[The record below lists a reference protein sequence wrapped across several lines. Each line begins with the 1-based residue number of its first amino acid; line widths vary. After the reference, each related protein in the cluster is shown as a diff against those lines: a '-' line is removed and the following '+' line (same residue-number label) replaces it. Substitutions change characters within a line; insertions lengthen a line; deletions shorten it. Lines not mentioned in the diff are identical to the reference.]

1 MLRSLLI
8 TLAIVCCASAT
19 LLAIWI
25 VVPYY
30 PLWTVALGTS
40 EWSLWL
46 AVLAIVGVVFSATA
60 RALGSR
66 WGLPAA
72 LLIGLPALILAF
84 LPFAQALPVARQ
96 AGAELSLSRYLWGWR
111 NPPTGSPPETVTFAT
126 VDGQPLLLDVYQP
139 TAPATSPRPAI
150 VVVHG
155 GSWSGG
161 DKSDFPQW
169 NNWLV
174 QQGYTIFDVQY
185 RLTPQP
191 NWQSATGDVKC
202 AVGWVRDH
210 AAEYGI
216 DAQRI
221 ALLGRSA
228 GGHLALLAAYT
239 PDEPSLPP
247 SCAVSDTSVKLVID
261 FYGPTDLE
269 WGYNATADENGENG
283 SPATQSFLGGT
294 PRTVPAA
301 YTIGS
306 PINHVRPTT
315 PPTLLL
321 HGGRDQLVSHRH
333 SEMLAERL
341 AAANVPHQ
349 TISIPYGQHGFDY
362 NFNGWSAQIVQPVLR
377 QFLATYLRES

>member
-8 TLAIVCCASAT
+8 ALALLCCSGAT

-25 VVPYY
+25 VIPYY

-46 AVLAIVGVVFSATA
+46 GVLALLGVVLGALA
-60 RALGSR
+60 RMLGSR
-66 WGLPAA
+66 WALPAT
-72 LLIGLPALILAF
+72 LLIGLPALVLAF
-84 LPFAQALPVARQ
+84 LPLAQAVPIAREH
-96 AGAELSLSRYLWGWR
+96 GAELSLGRYLWGWR
-111 NPPTGSPPETVTFAT
+111 NPPTSSPPQTVTFAT
-126 VDGQPLLLDVYQP
+126 AGGQALALDIYQP
-139 TAPATSPRPAI
+139 DEPATQPRAAI

-169 NNWLV
+169 NSWLV
-174 QQGYTIFDVQY
+174 GQGYAIFDVQY
-185 RLTPQP
+185 RLMPQP

-202 AVGWVRDH
+202 AVGWVREH
-210 AAEYGI
+210 AAQYNV
-216 DAQRI
+216 DPQRI

-228 GGHLALLAAYT
+228 GAHLALLAAYT
-239 PDEPSLPP
+239 QDEPNLPA
-247 SCAVSDTSVKLVID
+247 SCPVGDTSVKLVVD

-294 PRTVPAA
+294 PRSVPDA
-301 YTIGS
+301 YAIGS
-306 PINHVRPTT
+306 PINHVRADT

-321 HGGRDQLVSHRH
+321 HGGRDQLVSARH
-333 SEMLAERL
+333 SEMLVERL
-341 AAANVPHQ
+341 QAANVPYQ
-349 TISIPYGQHGFDY
+349 TVYIPYGQHGFDY
-362 NFNGWSAQIVQPVLR
+362 NFNGWSAQISQPVLR
-377 QFLATYLRES
+377 QFLQTYLLAP